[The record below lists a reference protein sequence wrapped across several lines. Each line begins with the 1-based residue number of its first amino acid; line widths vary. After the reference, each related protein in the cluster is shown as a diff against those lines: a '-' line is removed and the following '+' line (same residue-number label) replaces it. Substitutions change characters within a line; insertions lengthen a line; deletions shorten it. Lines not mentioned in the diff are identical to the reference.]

1 MAVLAEQGRLSASHL
16 PDRKRETALLAS
28 SKTTQLSANTKGEET
43 DEKTSQTETR
53 DRTKAE
59 LT

>member
-16 PDRKRETALLAS
+16 PDNKETALLAS
-28 SKTTQLSANTKGEET
+28 GKATQLSANTKGEER
-43 DEKTSQTETR
+43 DEKISQTETR